1 MIGIGIYQW
10 QPHWDWN
17 KSYFPP
23 ALSFLS
29 LKFRLTLTSACLFLF
44 VMGQVHIG
52 FTHTNKSRCRC
63 VYTRP
68 ESSLICILQRY
79 IHMSSTKKKKTSI
92 PRKQTIHILLFSFL
106 FSSEH
111 FFFFRTK
118 NTHIDGCIVVIHIHA
133 HTHSYTEVCPRMRHS
148 PKRKS
153 ETANGKYTRSH
164 IQRERQRDIWSW
176 CVRVV
181 VIFICVSQIHRH
193 GRHAYRRTHINGMI
207 ECRFAV

>member
-1 MIGIGIYQW
+1 
-10 QPHWDWN
+10 
-17 KSYFPP
+17 
-23 ALSFLS
+23 
-29 LKFRLTLTSACLFLF
+29 
-44 VMGQVHIG
+44 MGQVHIG

-79 IHMSSTKKKKTSI
+79 IHMSSMKKKKPQFLENKRYTFCCSPFYFLPNTS
-92 PRKQTIHILLFSFL
+92 
-106 FSSEH
+106 
-111 FFFFRTK
+111 FFFRTK

-164 IQRERQRDIWSW
+164 IQRERQRDI
-176 CVRVV
+176 
-181 VIFICVSQIHRH
+181 
-193 GRHAYRRTHINGMI
+193 
-207 ECRFAV
+207 